1 MDSLLSEQR
10 SRCSAGSWH
19 SWESGRYCCCVTSIA
34 FLSRRSLRN
43 GENRESQ
50 VTGIRG
56 AVTKL
61 PPACNDLSVIS
72 IFQFR
77 FSILSI
83 DSRGKGLRGR
93 RGVCASAKD
102 DEACEG
108 LWLRS
113 GECVRG

>member
-50 VTGIRG
+50 VTGMQCCNE
-56 AVTKL
+56 AA
-61 PPACNDLSVIS
+61 ACLQRSERNFY
-72 IFQFR
+72 FQFR

-102 DEACEG
+102 DEA
-108 LWLRS
+108 
-113 GECVRG
+113 